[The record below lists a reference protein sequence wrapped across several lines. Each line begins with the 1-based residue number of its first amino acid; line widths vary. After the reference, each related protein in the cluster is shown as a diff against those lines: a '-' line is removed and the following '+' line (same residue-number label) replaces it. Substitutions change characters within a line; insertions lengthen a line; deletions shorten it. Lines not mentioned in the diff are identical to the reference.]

1 MGRMKDMAMD
11 MIDPDEWDA
20 TFPANENFLD
30 EVIDARSYEIQE
42 LFIDGHGA
50 RSIAQI
56 LELPLPFVL
65 GCLDTFGV
73 QEKDA
78 DLA

>member
-1 MGRMKDMAMD
+1 MGRMKDLAMD
-11 MIDPDEWDA
+11 IIDPDEWDA
-20 TFPANENFLD
+20 TFPVNENFLD

>member
-1 MGRMKDMAMD
+1 MGRMKDMVVD
-11 MIDPDEWDA
+11 IIDPAEWDA
-20 TFPANENFLD
+20 AFPQNEDFLD

-50 RSIAQI
+50 RSIAKV

-65 GCLDTFGV
+65 SCLDSFGV
-73 QEKDA
+73 EEKDA
-78 DLA
+78 DPA

>member
-1 MGRMKDMAMD
+1 MKDMVVD
-11 MIDPDEWDA
+11 IIDPAEWDA
-20 TFPANENFLD
+20 AFPQNEDFLD

-50 RSIAQI
+50 RSIAKI
-56 LELPLPFVL
+56 LDLPLTFVL

-73 QEKDA
+73 EEKDA
-78 DLA
+78 DPA

>member
-1 MGRMKDMAMD
+1 MGRMKDMVVD
-11 MIDPDEWDA
+11 IIDPAEWDA
-20 TFPANENFLD
+20 AFPQNEDFLD

-50 RSIAQI
+50 RSIAKI
-56 LELPLPFVL
+56 LDLPLTFVL

-73 QEKDA
+73 EEKDA
-78 DLA
+78 DPA

>member
-1 MGRMKDMAMD
+1 MGRMKDMMVD
-11 MIDPDEWDA
+11 IIDPAEWDA
-20 TFPANENFLD
+20 AFPQNEDFLD

-50 RSIAQI
+50 RSIAKV

-65 GCLDTFGV
+65 SCLDSFGV
-73 QEKDA
+73 EEKDA
-78 DLA
+78 DSA